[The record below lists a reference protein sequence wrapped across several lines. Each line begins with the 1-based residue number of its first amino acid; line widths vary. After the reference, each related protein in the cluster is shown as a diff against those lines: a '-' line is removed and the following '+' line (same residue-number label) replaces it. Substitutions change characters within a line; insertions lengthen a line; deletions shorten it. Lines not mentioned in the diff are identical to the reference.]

1 MIRFLY
7 AFRALK
13 LLCAHGK
20 MVYSCVYLCLQLL
33 QVHAFYSG
41 PPPPPGTTS
50 ITSTRRMSAGPQ
62 PSPSSLRL
70 QQHPQPHYYVHT
82 GTRRVSG
89 RVMPRSGSDQ
99 HLPRV
104 EYDYAT
110 GTG

>member
-1 MIRFLY
+1 MKNAEEKRVSYTVLAVKLFCTHLY
-7 AFRALK
+7 
-13 LLCAHGK
+13 
-20 MVYSCVYLCLQLL
+20 LQLL

-41 PPPPPGTTS
+41 PPPVPGAPS
-50 ITSTRRMSAGPQ
+50 ITSARRMSAGPQ
-62 PSPSSLRL
+62 PSSSTLRL
-70 QQHPQPHYYVHT
+70 QERQPSHYYVQT

-110 GTG
+110 GVG